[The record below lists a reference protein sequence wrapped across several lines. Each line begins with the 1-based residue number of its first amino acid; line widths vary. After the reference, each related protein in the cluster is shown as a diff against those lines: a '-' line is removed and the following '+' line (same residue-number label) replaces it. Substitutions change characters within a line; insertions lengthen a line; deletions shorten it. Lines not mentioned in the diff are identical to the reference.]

1 MRKSLLLGIFL
12 LIQSVFLFSQTFQS
26 NYDHNRAIQ
35 PFIDSAFNE
44 LDTSRI
50 PGGIL
55 LDKTV
60 CFSLMGKYDGKKDT
74 VADFKN
80 IRQAC
85 LELRNAAYNRT
96 SFITPGQLYENS
108 VAQYNQGIMP
118 VEILAYD
125 YARFTDEAYEHGL
138 VTINDAGHF
147 VDALQATPY
156 ESKSMFM
163 MSPFSNK
170 SNFSDVRF
178 LIDPQFIH
186 TNFKSSISAVNVDFD
201 DGNGMHPISYANSS
215 QSAIQVIYSSTG
227 LKTITIQI
235 VYSNTLSFRAKS
247 TLDILSL
254 ASSSPSGTFRTIPIP
269 PSTTAAIYEYY
280 ADATSFVPRN
290 FSNTIPQ
297 GKALV
302 SITYGTNSTLGGCL
316 KSPLI
321 FLDGIDFGTSHYA
334 KNGDLGFVDILN
346 GNNTDYPAL
355 SQGPQM
361 LGQMWQNGYD
371 VVFVDFYEGA
381 GKIEDLSD
389 ILINIINHINAMKCA
404 DADEN
409 VVVGPSMGGQVS
421 LIALAKM
428 EQQGM
433 PHCTREYVSFDS
445 PHEGANVPIGAQF
458 MIDFMASVSV
468 DAAGAQAQLNTY
480 GAQELLLYHS
490 GYAGL
495 ASPLRGQYVAYRN
508 SLGYPQHL
516 RKVSVINGSN
526 SALDQ
531 GFTGGA
537 PLVDWHHSMYAGI
550 INLDAHVWATP
561 GASTVIYAEHNNT
574 SIYHNVLFYGQL
586 ADFSN
591 FTLTQWHEIDFT
603 SSPLP
608 PIDGS
613 PGGVDDALKA
623 FDMDVEIGNSTY
635 GHINVYN
642 SGRYCFIPSI
652 SSLDLNN
659 TNNYFYNIGGNIN
672 PSPNIKNY
680 SPFDDY
686 FSNTSGT
693 GGASLNQLHVTV
705 EVGVGKNTNWLISDL
720 LLSQNTLGVILNNT
734 YNFGLWKKTLHSTT
748 IVNNGIL
755 KVNSNQ
761 SIEYGTGPVPPQN
774 SLHILN
780 TNGCG
785 AVVDI
790 QQGGKMEVGDPSV
803 NNRGEVHFLKGS
815 ILHIENGGKLTI
827 RDGSKLIIEEGAR
840 IIYEQGAQIELLG
853 NNAVLEIKGIL
864 ELGANADFTF
874 TYPNAVSG
882 YVRFSRASYVPYD
895 INDPTYQIVAPPSAS
910 IHFLGLNRT
919 DKVLEIDQSGLWIPD
934 WLTTFSVINGKVF
947 FGSVTS
953 NPILAIGS
961 PVVLKFSDFETQP
974 PAMGQGVCLFGQ
986 SHVVQGCHFTNLQT
1000 GLTALNFYWG
1010 TPLKVTSS
1018 TFTGCGTG
1026 INVVDKGVKILACT
1040 FDNCGNGLVASGLTF
1055 PSLADATTFT
1065 NCVYDGAYL
1074 NNNPVEFLFSG
1085 CIANNNYQA
1094 GIESYGSTVNLRCND
1109 IKQNTN
1115 WGVYIGYNG
1124 IVSANPTFG
1133 GGYNDMRFNGSSTG
1147 YFDEAGG
1154 FEFNGGYNYLKQAS
1168 SSQGCDNL
1176 GIGCPT
1182 VFEGSIIS
1190 SCPSNTWQTIP
1201 AYNNY
1206 WKNNLSNENVTWPPS
1221 SSSHYLDL
1229 PLSSNQLVE
1238 FPCGRFIR
1246 VSDPSQ
1252 QNFLYCPT
1260 IQPPQQLTPLDNC
1273 PDCNAISTTSFSD
1286 TLSND
1291 ATRLAISKMDTT
1303 VPNGYSN
1310 AVGLLNEILLYPNAN
1325 PSDGDIYVRNTGL
1338 RKMHDAFGA
1347 GMDNDQIPADSL
1359 STQAMQVI
1367 QAEQDEKQDG
1377 ISNGDYVKRF
1387 FASMHEAMAY
1397 RAAGKRD
1404 LALVLFYDIQ
1414 TWAETVHQ
1422 PYVSYWICLTNNE
1435 NLVLTGQMPKEEFIT
1450 ALQLCGTFS
1459 TAVPTLQSRVGNVSS
1474 PADET
1479 PGTMNTLTVFPNPA
1493 NESATLIF
1501 NQSNPK
1507 ITGMFAIY
1515 NLEGELINTQL
1526 LSGGTVSHLDLS
1538 GLASG
1543 LYLCTISVNGEI
1555 TDRQRLAVSH

>member
-1 MRKSLLLGIFL
+1 MAQPVNEPPPSTLGDGCIGSKRFRANVHGNIKAYMVNEASNSFDVRSIKGIQIDVYEGNNNNVFSPFASLIGTTFTDANGYFNVYFDVCRVFEGENLEIFVKILAYNDQYQILGKSADSFWNNLFVASEVTGIANVAHSTNGSFVDNIDYANIIVGNEAHKAVSLAVLAYEFSNQFSGTTLLPGLRIRANLDPLTYSSFFLPNSVCEYPLPTSLINPIPAIWMASGNVITESTTWHEFGHYLMWHLQGQCWIDPVSGSFTTHTPSNDNANTRIAWTEGWASGFMAICDAHYWQIDNEAFRDDWGWNYEKERNNNNSIISGINNGFRNEFFISCAIFDLWDGADKYSVVPTDGFADASTWTNNITDQTSLSFQQICTVISLGDLQYGSNGNIESIQGFYRKVVQYLGCGYDLGNIRQCFVQNQINHDIANSAAHSMSTDAVVKSHPEIFSGQSLLLNLNYSYTFHYFDDITL
-12 LIQSVFLFSQTFQS
+12 LSGLTE
-26 NYDHNRAIQ
+26 
-35 PFIDSAFNE
+35 AFNY
-44 LDTSRI
+44 
-50 PGGIL
+50 G
-55 LDKTV
+55 
-60 CFSLMGKYDGKKDT
+60 
-74 VADFKN
+74 ADQSTN
-80 IRQAC
+80 DQGYIRDNLTIQNSGTFYVNGN
-85 LELRNAAYNRT
+85 LQNYYPPENYPLPLT
-96 SFITPGQLYENS
+96 NS
-108 VAQYNQGIMP
+108 VMNID
-118 VEILAYD
+118 VC
-125 YARFTDEAYEHGL
+125 
-138 VTINDAGHF
+138 N
-147 VDALQATPY
+147 
-156 ESKSMFM
+156 
-163 MSPFSNK
+163 SP
-170 SNFSDVRF
+170 
-178 LIDPQFIH
+178 I
-186 TNFKSSISAVNVDFD
+186 
-201 DGNGMHPISYANSS
+201 
-215 QSAIQVIYSSTG
+215 
-227 LKTITIQI
+227 ITIQNNGRFVVGNPANGRI
-235 VYSNTLSFRAKS
+235 GNVYFKAGS
-247 TLDILSL
+247 TLYLK
-254 ASSSPSGTFRTIPIP
+254 A
-269 PSTTAAIYEYY
+269 
-280 ADATSFVPRN
+280 N
-290 FSNTIPQ
+290 
-297 GKALV
+297 GKL
-302 SITYGTNSTLGGCL
+302 
-316 KSPLI
+316 
-321 FLDGIDFGTSHYA
+321 
-334 KNGDLGFVDILN
+334 
-346 GNNTDYPAL
+346 
-355 SQGPQM
+355 
-361 LGQMWQNGYD
+361 
-371 VVFVDFYEGA
+371 
-381 GKIEDLSD
+381 
-389 ILINIINHINAMKCA
+389 IIN
-404 DADEN
+404 
-409 VVVGPSMGGQVS
+409 
-421 LIALAKM
+421 
-428 EQQGM
+428 
-433 PHCTREYVSFDS
+433 
-445 PHEGANVPIGAQF
+445 
-458 MIDFMASVSV
+458 
-468 DAAGAQAQLNTY
+468 
-480 GAQELLLYHS
+480 
-490 GYAGL
+490 
-495 ASPLRGQYVAYRN
+495 
-508 SLGYPQHL
+508 
-516 RKVSVINGSN
+516 
-526 SALDQ
+526 
-531 GFTGGA
+531 
-537 PLVDWHHSMYAGI
+537 
-550 INLDAHVWATP
+550 
-561 GASTVIYAEHNNT
+561 
-574 SIYHNVLFYGQL
+574 
-586 ADFSN
+586 
-591 FTLTQWHEIDFT
+591 
-603 SSPLP
+603 
-608 PIDGS
+608 
-613 PGGVDDALKA
+613 
-623 FDMDVEIGNSTY
+623 
-635 GHINVYN
+635 
-642 SGRYCFIPSI
+642 
-652 SSLDLNN
+652 
-659 TNNYFYNIGGNIN
+659 
-672 PSPNIKNY
+672 
-680 SPFDDY
+680 
-686 FSNTSGT
+686 
-693 GGASLNQLHVTV
+693 
-705 EVGVGKNTNWLISDL
+705 
-720 LLSQNTLGVILNNT
+720 
-734 YNFGLWKKTLHSTT
+734 
-748 IVNNGIL
+748 
-755 KVNSNQ
+755 
-761 SIEYGTGPVPPQN
+761 
-774 SLHILN
+774 
-780 TNGCG
+780 
-785 AVVDI
+785 
-790 QQGGKMEVGDPSV
+790 
-803 NNRGEVHFLKGS
+803 
-815 ILHIENGGKLTI
+815 
-827 RDGSKLIIEEGAR
+827 DGSKLIIEEGAR

-874 TYPNAVSG
+874 TYPNSVSG

-895 INDPTYQIVAPPSAS
+895 INDPSYQIVAPPSAS

-947 FGSVTS
+947 FGSITS

-961 PVVLKFSDFETQP
+961 PVVLKFSDFETQA

-1074 NNNPVEFLFSG
+1074 NNNPVEFLFSS

-1124 IVSANPTFG
+1124 TVSANPTFG

-1325 PSDGDIYVRNTGL
+1325 PSDGDIYVRNTGF

-1347 GMDNDQIPADSL
+1347 GMENGQIPADSL
-1359 STQAMQVI
+1359 SAQALQLI
-1367 QAEQDEKQDG
+1367 QAEQDEKLDG

-1387 FASMHEAMAY
+1387 FASMNEAMAY

-1404 LALVLFYDIQ
+1404 LALLLFYDIQ
-1414 TWAETVHQ
+1414 SWADDVQQ

-1435 NLVLTGQMPKEEFIT
+1435 NLVLTGQMHKEEFI
-1450 ALQLCGTFS
+1450 AAMQLCGNFS
-1459 TAVPTLQSRVGNVSS
+1459 TAVPSSQARVGDLAS
-1474 PADET
+1474 PANEI

-1493 NESATLIF
+1493 NDVVTLIF
-1501 NQSNPK
+1501 NQSDPK
-1507 ITGMFAIY
+1507 ISGIFAIY
-1515 NLEGELINTQL
+1515 NLEGQLISTQL
-1526 LSGGTVSHLDLS
+1526 LTGGAVSQLDLS
-1538 GLASG
+1538 GMAAG